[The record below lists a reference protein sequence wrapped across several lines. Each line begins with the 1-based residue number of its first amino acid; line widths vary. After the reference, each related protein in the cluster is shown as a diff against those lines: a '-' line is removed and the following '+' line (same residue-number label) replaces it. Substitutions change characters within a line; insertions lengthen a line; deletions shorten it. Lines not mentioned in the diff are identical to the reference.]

1 MSIVNYTL
9 YIKKRGVLVRK
20 KTYFFE
26 GALCGF
32 LNGFFGSGGGV
43 IAVPILEKEGSE
55 PNEAHA
61 TSVALIFMLS
71 FVTALFYGFSGN
83 LDYSAAWRFIP
94 WGVIGAVSGAIFLKK
109 IKAEWLKRI
118 FGGIITIAAVRMLF
132 S

>member
-1 MSIVNYTL
+1 M
-9 YIKKRGVLVRK
+9 KK
-20 KTYFFE
+20 FFE

-43 IAVPILEKEGSE
+43 VAVPVLEKEDCD

-61 TSVALIFMLS
+61 TSVALIFILS
-71 FVTALFYGFSGN
+71 LVTALFYGFTGN
-83 LDYSAAWRFIP
+83 LDYAAAWKFIP
-94 WGVIGAVSGAIFLKK
+94 WGVIGAISGAIFLKK
-109 IKAEWLKRI
+109 IKAQLLKRI